1 MLNPA
6 KCEIIVSGTK
16 TSTIEKLG
24 GVEINKEKIQIGK
37 IAKILG
43 FNLSINKFST
53 KHVSSLINKA
63 NHNLHKLLRF
73 KSAPPKIKLHLYK
86 VLIRPILEYPCYPL
100 TLISKSSKRKIQIIQ
115 NKALRFVHNIK
126 TKDKVNMKTIHE
138 KYKIPPMNTRLH
150 NLAIKNINNLREQ
163 YLCNRDNYIVK
174 PYKFSNYN
182 ISTPP
187 IKIKKRTIALRVKK
201 YIYNVK
207 NKHKKQGMLLNINKP
222 ENWIDPEP
230 IYHS

>member
-1 MLNPA
+1 
-6 KCEIIVSGTK
+6 
-16 TSTIEKLG
+16 
-24 GVEINKEKIQIGK
+24 
-37 IAKILG
+37 
-43 FNLSINKFST
+43 
-53 KHVSSLINKA
+53 
-63 NHNLHKLLRF
+63 
-73 KSAPPKIKLHLYK
+73 
-86 VLIRPILEYPCYPL
+86 
-100 TLISKSSKRKIQIIQ
+100 
-115 NKALRFVHNIK
+115 
-126 TKDKVNMKTIHE
+126 MKTIHE